1 MGGGMLNLGDRNSP
15 QSTVCATAWDALKP
29 HVPSHFPLPRTRRSC
44 MLSCMDSMFSMRRSL
59 CFMTC
64 FSSLPAACGHGREG
78 GAERARWVLEP
89 RAWGLSCTA
98 AERRRPAGSL
108 GRLPGADGITN
119 RTKAPTP
126 STGVSAS
133 TSTHTHTQHASTTP
147 LALLLAQ
154 YTRTAM
160 ACTVCTLSC
169 MDCTA
174 KLACSMLYCWLYSWS
189 RWFSYSRF
197 CLSTVSARRLAAS
210 WAGPGRA
217 RRMVSRCLASSASS
231 FLIFSSSLHAHGAA

>member
-133 TSTHTHTQHASTTP
+133 TSTHTHSTPAPPPSPSSLPSTHAP
-147 LALLLAQ
+147 PWPAQ
-154 YTRTAM
+154 CARCPAWTAQRSWPARCCTAGCTAGRAGSRTA
-160 ACTVCTLSC
+160 A
-169 MDCTA
+169 
-174 KLACSMLYCWLYSWS
+174 
-189 RWFSYSRF
+189 
-197 CLSTVSARRLAAS
+197 SA
-210 WAGPGRA
+210 
-217 RRMVSRCLASSASS
+217 
-231 FLIFSSSLHAHGAA
+231 